1 MLVLLFHT
9 VAQSIWS
16 RSESRINVGLAD
28 PSPPVDALGHRRLHL
43 PTLSR
48 ALCFLIMMFKDDH
61 CFIIFA
67 LVHCPIH
74 LPMLPRPLLPDPE
87 DHFDR
92 HFIKTYDHPYDADYL
107 HT

>member
-1 MLVLLFHT
+1 MQEMIQEQDCEE
-9 VAQSIWS
+9 ARAEQDQCWS
-16 RSESRINVGLAD
+16 NAD